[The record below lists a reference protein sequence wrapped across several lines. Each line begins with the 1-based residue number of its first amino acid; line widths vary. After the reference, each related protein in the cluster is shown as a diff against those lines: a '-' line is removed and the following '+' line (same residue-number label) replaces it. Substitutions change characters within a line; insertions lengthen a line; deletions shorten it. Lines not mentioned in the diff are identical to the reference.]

1 MNLEIIL
8 IAMFAAF
15 LVFAL
20 VIFCAFM
27 ALKKTM
33 DDAIGYMKS
42 YTDIIT
48 ELYQTSHKY
57 EESLSEDMMR
67 YAEKCDHQNE
77 MYGKF
82 IEASNHICTRFDKIT
97 DAYKKLLNCWEG
109 IDERYDQTYEQF
121 KLAVNK
127 LDELHLKI
135 EDLSC
140 LTTEDEYRLT
150 LNEAC
155 DTVCLDCPLEEC
167 IGGKCLVYQIRKGRQ
182 KEEPRTCD
190 INDDQ
195 KCPYAKCVYKDCPI
209 FVEKSVT
216 TPGFDDPLFG
226 EPI

>member
-15 LVFAL
+15 LIFAL

-48 ELYQTSHKY
+48 ELYQRSHKY
-57 EESLSEDMMR
+57 EESLSEDMLR
-67 YAEKCDHQNE
+67 YAEKCDQQNE

-82 IEASNHICTRFDKIT
+82 LEASEAMLSQYKKIES
-97 DAYKKLLNCWEG
+97 AYKKLLDCWKG

-140 LTTEDEYRLT
+140 LTTKDEYRLT
-150 LNEAC
+150 LNAAC
-155 DTVCLDCPLEEC
+155 DTVCLDCPYENWFIKIVQFL
-167 IGGKCLVYQIRKGRQ
+167 
-182 KEEPRTCD
+182 
-190 INDDQ
+190 
-195 KCPYAKCVYKDCPI
+195 
-209 FVEKSVT
+209 
-216 TPGFDDPLFG
+216 
-226 EPI
+226 

>member
-15 LVFAL
+15 LIFAL

-48 ELYQTSHKY
+48 ELYQRSHKY
-57 EESLSEDMMR
+57 EESLSEDMLR
-67 YAEKCDHQNE
+67 YAEKCDQQNE

-82 IEASNHICTRFDKIT
+82 LEASEAMLSQYKKIES
-97 DAYKKLLNCWEG
+97 AYKKLLDCWKG

-140 LTTEDEYRLT
+140 LTTKDEYRLT
-150 LNEAC
+150 LNAAC
-155 DTVCLDCPLEEC
+155 DTVCLDCPYEN
-167 IGGKCLVYQIRKGRQ
+167 CLNENCPVYTVMHRDTPEKTARV
-182 KEEPRTCD
+182 CD
-190 INDDQ
+190 LNDYYN
-195 KCPYAKCVYKDCPI
+195 CPYKECVRKDCPI

-216 TPGFDDPLFG
+216 TPGFDDPLLG
-226 EPI
+226 R

>member
-8 IAMFAAF
+8 IVMFAAF

-48 ELYQTSHKY
+48 ELYQKSHKY
-57 EESLSEDMMR
+57 EESLSEDMIR

-77 MYGKF
+77 VYSKF
-82 IEASNHICTRFDKIT
+82 LEAAAAIHDQYKKINEG
-97 DAYKKLLNCWEG
+97 YKKLLECWKG

-121 KLAVNK
+121 KLCINK

-140 LTTEDEYRLT
+140 LTTEDEYYLT
-150 LNEAC
+150 LSEAC
-155 DTVCLDCPLEEC
+155 DTVCLDCPYDQC
-167 IGGKCLVYQIRKGRQ
+167 F
-182 KEEPRTCD
+182 KE
-190 INDDQ
+190 
-195 KCPYAKCVYKDCPI
+195 DCP
-209 FVEKSVT
+209 VYAVMHK
-216 TPGFDDPLFG
+216 G
-226 EPI
+226 E

>member
-8 IAMFAAF
+8 IVMFAAF

-27 ALKKTM
+27 ALKGSM
-33 DDAIGYMKS
+33 DEAISYMKS
-42 YTDIIT
+42 STETIIN
-48 ELYQTSHKY
+48 LYGISQKY
-57 EESLSEDMMR
+57 EKSLSDDMME
-67 YAEKCDHQNE
+67 YAQKCDHQNE
-77 MYGKF
+77 VYSKF
-82 IEASNHICTRFDKIT
+82 LEAAAAIHAQYTKIN

-135 EDLSC
+135 EDLSR

-155 DTVCLDCPLEEC
+155 DTVCLDCPYDQCYKEDC
-167 IGGKCLVYQIRKGRQ
+167 PVYKIMQGQQ
-182 KEEPRTCD
+182 KEEPRTCG

-195 KCPYAKCVYKDCPI
+195 KCPYVKCIYKDCPI
-209 FVEKSVT
+209 FVEKSVA
-216 TPGFDDPLFG
+216 TPGFDDPLLG
-226 EPI
+226 K

>member
-8 IAMFAAF
+8 IVMFAAF

-57 EESLSEDMMR
+57 EESLSEDILR

-77 MYGKF
+77 IHGKF
-82 IEASNHICTRFDKIT
+82 LELASGMIDRYKSIEA
-97 DAYKKLLNCWEG
+97 AYKKLLECWKH

-140 LTTEDEYRLT
+140 LTTEDEYHLT
-150 LNEAC
+150 LSEAC
-155 DTVCLDCPLEEC
+155 DTVCLDCPYEN
-167 IGGKCLVYQIRKGRQ
+167 CLMENCPVYITMQKG
-182 KEEPRTCD
+182 E
-190 INDDQ
+190 
-195 KCPYAKCVYKDCPI
+195 A
-209 FVEKSVT
+209 S
-216 TPGFDDPLFG
+216 
-226 EPI
+226 